1 MGHTCNKDLT
11 VQLAASSLKN
21 TSAGLRESDLI
32 VAASEESIMVK
43 GYHIDASEKFQ
54 KLSWSLMAAVVD
66 KYGEKIS

>member
-11 VQLAASSLKN
+11 VQLVASSLKN

-32 VAASEESIMVK
+32 VAASEELIMVK

-54 KLSWSLMAAVVD
+54 KLS
-66 KYGEKIS
+66 